1 MAARWPNICCSG
13 MSQPSEKMS
22 RSEKVKGSLAPVN
35 GRRKLVEDSHAMALK
50 SKSTCG
56 LACKQSFW
64 IMRACNRKTR
74 PPPFKTPQKNKKKV
88 TVAAKAGQFKRA
100 AANVLHQITGA
111 VCNLLDFTLLALHLV
126 VLFV

>member
-1 MAARWPNICCSG
+1 MEVLSFGSVMSYCKLYGFGKPAAMAARWPNICCSA
-13 MSQPSEKMS
+13 MSQPSGKMS

-35 GRRKLVEDSHAMALK
+35 GRGKLVEDSHAMALK

-74 PPPFKTPQKNKKKV
+74 SPPLKTK
-88 TVAAKAGQFKRA
+88 
-100 AANVLHQITGA
+100 
-111 VCNLLDFTLLALHLV
+111 
-126 VLFV
+126 